1 MLNRLLL
8 AAVLFASPALAG
20 QTNAQREQ
28 QLNKVLTESAHIPW
42 GAALN
47 TVKGRFAQG
56 ATFVESFE
64 NGASASATDT
74 KGYQILTTAGLAYS
88 ATAQVVNLIY
98 LGDFVLG
105 EVALVAETLPPIMIA
120 AGLEMD
126 GDATSG
132 DGFEFFT
139 GIAGASGKV
148 FLAGVDPAFFFCATI
163 YSADVSVWSQLSVG
177 FRRAETN
184 NAVFDNYLDAAT
196 IGISAS
202 AATAAIAIDT
212 IDDNAATTTTDT
224 TMTWADGETKRLC
237 AYVSQAAA
245 LTYGV
250 GTSSPYVTASAP
262 TATAAFSFDV
272 GTPVIPIIH
281 GIKGASSA
289 SSTVI
294 SDWSQGYR

>member
-8 AAVLFASPALAG
+8 ASVLFSASVASAG
-20 QTNAQREQ
+20 ETNAQREARINFILSQ
-28 QLNKVLTESAHIPW
+28 QMRVPSGSLA
-42 GAALN
+42 
-47 TVKGRFAQG
+47 TVRGQLENG

-98 LGDFVLG
+98 LGDLVLG
-105 EVALVAETLPPIMIA
+105 ETALVAETLPPIMIA
-120 AGLEMD
+120 AGLDMD

-148 FLAGVDPAFFFCATI
+148 FLAGVDPAFYFCATI
-163 YSADVSVWSQLSVG
+163 SNADVSVWTQLSVG

-184 NAVFDNYLDAAT
+184 NAVFDNYKDAAA
-196 IGISAS
+196 IGISSS
-202 AATAAIAIDT
+202 AATAAISIDT
-212 IDDNAATTTTDT
+212 IDDDAATTTTDT
-224 TMTWADGETKRLC
+224 TMTWADAETKLLC
-237 AYVSQAAA
+237 TYVSATGAV
-245 LTYGV
+245 TYGV
-250 GTSSPYVTASAP
+250 GATTPFTTAAAP
-262 TATAAFSFDV
+262 TVTAAFSFDA

-281 GIKGASSA
+281 GIKGTGAA
-289 SSTVI
+289 ASTVI
-294 SDWSQGYR
+294 LNWSQGYR